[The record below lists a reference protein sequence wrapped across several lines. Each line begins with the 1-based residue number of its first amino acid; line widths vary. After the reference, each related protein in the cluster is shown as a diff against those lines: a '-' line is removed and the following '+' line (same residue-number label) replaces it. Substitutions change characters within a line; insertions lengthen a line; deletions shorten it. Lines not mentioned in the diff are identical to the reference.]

1 MITFTKVDNLPKVRH
16 NNQLQRIVEEF
27 VNNEAKIVKLNYTP
41 SEYASPSSFR
51 AAMSVAVARSG
62 YKSIK
67 VRMCNYEVYLVK
79 TE

>member
-1 MITFTKVDNLPKVRH
+1 MVTITEVDKLPKMRR

-27 VNNEAKIVKLNYTP
+27 VNSEAKIVKLNYT
-41 SEYASPSSFR
+41 SSDYISPSSFR
-51 AAMSVAVARSG
+51 AAMSVAVARSR

-67 VRMCNYEVYLVK
+67 VRTCNYEVYLIK